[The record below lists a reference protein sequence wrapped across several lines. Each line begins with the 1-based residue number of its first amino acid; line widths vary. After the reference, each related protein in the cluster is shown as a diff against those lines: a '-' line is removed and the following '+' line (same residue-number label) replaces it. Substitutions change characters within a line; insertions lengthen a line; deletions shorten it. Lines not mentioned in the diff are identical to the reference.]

1 MSDATEQKTP
11 KTALEKH
18 IEKALAAVELL
29 PISDELSEAKKKKF
43 AAMNKRLLDAARKRA
58 VAEFREQELRQKAET
73 AKARAA
79 AQNETAAKRR
89 RREHLIF
96 TIGAAYLDFAKSHPG
111 ANRAMYCDLLRM
123 QKTKAVFNRV
133 KNEILEFVP
142 SIADDINPI
151 SFQPPQKKE
160 AKE

>member
-18 IEKALAAVELL
+18 IEKALTAVELL
-29 PISDELSEAKKKKF
+29 PISDELSDAKKKKF

-89 RREHLIF
+89 RREHLIYA
-96 TIGAAYLDFAKSHPG
+96 TGAAFLQFANYG
-111 ANRAMYCDLLRM
+111 GNRKIFSDLLRL
-123 QKTKAVFNRV
+123 QTTKAVFNRL

-142 SIADDINPI
+142 GIENEIKPI
-151 SFQPPQKKE
+151 LFQPPKKKE

>member
-1 MSDATEQKTP
+1 MSDVTEQKTQ

-29 PISDELSEAKKKKF
+29 PISDELSDAKKKRF

-58 VAEFREQELRQKAET
+58 AAEFKEAELRQKAET

-96 TIGAAYLDFAKSHPG
+96 AIGAAYL
-111 ANRAMYCDLLRM
+111 ANCANPRAYADVLRN

-142 SIADDINPI
+142 SIADDIKPI
-151 SFQPPQKKE
+151 SFQPPKKE

>member
-1 MSDATEQKTP
+1 MSEQKTS

-18 IEKALAAVELL
+18 IEKALASVELL
-29 PISDELSEAKKKKF
+29 PISDDLPEAKKKRF
-43 AAMNKRLLDAARKRA
+43 AAMNKRLLEAAKKRA
-58 VAEFREQELRQKAET
+58 VAEFKEAELKQKAET

-89 RREHLIF
+89 RREHLMYS
-96 TIGAAYLDFAKSHPG
+96 IGAAYLEFAKTHPG

-142 SIADDINPI
+142 SIADDIKPI
-151 SFQPPQKKE
+151 SFQPSQKKE